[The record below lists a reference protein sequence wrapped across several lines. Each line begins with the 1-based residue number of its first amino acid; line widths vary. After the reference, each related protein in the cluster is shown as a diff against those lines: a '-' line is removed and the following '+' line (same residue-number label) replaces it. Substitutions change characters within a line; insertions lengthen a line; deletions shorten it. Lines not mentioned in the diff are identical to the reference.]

1 MGKAKMKIKYI
12 ILSAALGLTF
22 SFNANAAPKS
32 NNDIKIDWDA
42 EYTKAFNLETAK
54 NYKAANALYSKGCD
68 ANHSPSCLGIANA
81 LSLGN
86 GVPKSDAQSLAK
98 YLKSCNLGNAIGCY
112 SVGVFYDEGRSVKPS
127 PEQGRNYW
135 KKACDLG
142 DGLGCFDYIYE
153 EDAAGNPKNPK
164 SMMPYLQKS
173 CDYEYARACTIMGI
187 FYLNTA
193 GIEPDEKKAS
203 EYFESGC
210 NLEDADSCD
219 LVGLLYIGGKGV
231 EKSTEKAINYFQRGC
246 DLGAEASCNDLAEY
260 KKD

>member
-1 MGKAKMKIKYI
+1 MKIKYI
-12 ILSAALGLTF
+12 ILTMALGLSF

-32 NNDIKIDWDA
+32 NNGGTIDWDT
-42 EYTKAFNLETAK
+42 EYTKAYNLETEK
-54 NYKAANALYSKGCD
+54 NYKSANALYSKGCD

-86 GVPKSDAQSLAK
+86 GVPKSDTQSFAK
-98 YLKSCNLGNAIGCY
+98 YMKSCNLGNAIGCY
-112 SVGVFYDEGRSVKPS
+112 SVGVFYDEGRGVKSS

-173 CDYEYARACTIMGI
+173 CDYEYARACTIMGVL
-187 FYLNTA
+187 YLNTT
-193 GIEPDEKKAS
+193 GIEIDEKKAS
-203 EYFESGC
+203 EYFAIGC
-210 NLEDADSCD
+210 DLEDADACN
-219 LVGLLYIGGKGV
+219 LIGLLYVGGRGV
-231 EKSTEKAINYFQRGC
+231 EKDTNKASGYFQRGC
-246 DLGAEASCNDLAEY
+246 DLGSDDACNDLVEY